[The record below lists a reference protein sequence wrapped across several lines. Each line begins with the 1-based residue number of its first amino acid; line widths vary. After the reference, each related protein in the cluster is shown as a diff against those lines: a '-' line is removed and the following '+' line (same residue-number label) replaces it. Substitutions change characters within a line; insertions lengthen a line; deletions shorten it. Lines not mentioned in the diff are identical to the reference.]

1 MNKDIMLH
9 NSLQVVFIGENI
21 FLKKG
26 IEEMLGK
33 EVYTDISD
41 DMVGSGRGVLLLA
54 PGGTSTQCRIKMLT
68 LINLIKDSPD
78 WCGIN
83 LVDKRD
89 KNLMR
94 FSRLTGV
101 ETVDLHIDIDELL
114 GAILF
119 YIQKGNEQR
128 SDSIIGLTPKQW
140 EVISVS
146 LNESQF
152 KEREKTSTFYNHRM
166 TALRRLR
173 LVNIHE
179 LRLLVSDCKT
189 SERLY

>member
-1 MNKDIMLH
+1 MNNNNVIH
-9 NSLQVVFIGENI
+9 ESLWVVFIGENT

-33 EVYTDISD
+33 EVYTDISE
-41 DMVGSGRGVLLLA
+41 DMLSMGGVLFLA
-54 PGGTSTQCRIKMLT
+54 PGGTSTQCRIKMLS
-68 LINLIKDSPD
+68 LINLIKDSPG

-83 LVDKRD
+83 LIDRRD
-89 KNLMR
+89 RNLMR

-101 ETVDLHIDIDELL
+101 ESVDLNMNIDELL

-119 YIQKGNEQR
+119 YIQQGNERR

-146 LNESQF
+146 LNESLF
-152 KEREKTSTFYNHRM
+152 KEKEKTSTFYNHRM

-173 LVNIHE
+173 LVNMHE
-179 LRLLVSDCKT
+179 LRLLVSDCKA
-189 SERLY
+189 SERLS

>member
-1 MNKDIMLH
+1 MNKNNVIH
-9 NSLQVVFIGENI
+9 ESLRVVFIGENN

-33 EVYTDISD
+33 EVYTDISE
-41 DMVGSGRGVLLLA
+41 DMVDMGGGVLFLA

-68 LINLIKDSPD
+68 LINLIKDSPG

-83 LVDKRD
+83 LIDRRD
-89 KNLMR
+89 KNLIR

-101 ETVDLHIDIDELL
+101 ESVDLHMNIDELMDT
-114 GAILF
+114 ILF
-119 YIQKGNEQR
+119 YIQKGNERR

-152 KEREKTSTFYNHRM
+152 MEKEKTSTFYNHRM

-173 LVNIHE
+173 LINMHE
-179 LRLLVSDCKT
+179 LRLLVSACKA
-189 SERLY
+189 SERLS